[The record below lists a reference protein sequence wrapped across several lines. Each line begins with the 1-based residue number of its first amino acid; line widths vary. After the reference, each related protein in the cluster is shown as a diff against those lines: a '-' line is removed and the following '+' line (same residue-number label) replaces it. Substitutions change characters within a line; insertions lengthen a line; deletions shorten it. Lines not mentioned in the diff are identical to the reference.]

1 MSAEDKTRPAGTA
14 AQALA
19 AAGRPPASGGPV
31 IEVDRLTRK
40 FNGFTAV
47 DAVSFTIGRKEI
59 FGFLGPN
66 GAGKTTTISMLC
78 TLLRP
83 TSGHATLNGFDIATQ
98 QDEVRQS
105 IGIVF
110 QDPTLD
116 DQLTARENLQFHA
129 MLYDVPASERE
140 PRAKRVLDMVGLTER
155 AGDRVETYSG
165 GMKRRLEI
173 ARGLMHYPHVLFLDE
188 PTLGLDPQTRSAIW
202 EHVHELRAEYD
213 ITVFLTTH
221 YMDEAENCDRI
232 AIIDNGRIVALDT
245 PGTLK
250 HGVGGDIITL
260 RSADAAAT
268 ATELKDRFGLDA
280 AVQPAPADTSGPA
293 GDRIYLEVPN
303 GRTLLP
309 QILKSLETEILSVT
323 VREPTLDDVFLSLT
337 GRQIREQSVDKMDAM
352 KTRVRR
358 RRSMGAR
365 GH

>member
-1 MSAEDKTRPAGTA
+1 MSSEEARDSEATGSPASAE
-14 AQALA
+14 
-19 AAGRPPASGGPV
+19 PV
-31 IEVDRLTRK
+31 IKVESLTRN
-40 FNGFTAV
+40 FNGLTAV
-47 DAVSFTIGRKEI
+47 DGVSFEVGRKEI

-83 TSGHATLNGFDIATQ
+83 TSGRATLNGFDIATQ

-116 DQLTARENLQFHA
+116 DQLTARENLEFHA
-129 MLYDVPASERE
+129 MLYNVPSDKRE
-140 PRAKRVLDMVGLTER
+140 ERAKSVLEMVGLTDR
-155 AGDRVETYSG
+155 ARDLVITFSG

-173 ARGLMHYPHVLFLDE
+173 ARGLMHYPHVLFMDE

-202 EHVHELRAEYD
+202 QHVHELRAQYE

-221 YMDEAENCDRI
+221 YMEEAENCDRI
-232 AIIDNGRIVALDT
+232 AIIDSGRIVALDT
-245 PGTLK
+245 PGELK

-268 ATELKDRFGLDA
+268 VRELREKFDLEANVKPA
-280 AVQPAPADTSGPA
+280 AADTAGPS

-309 QILKSLETEILSVT
+309 QILKGLTTEILSVA
-323 VREPTLDDVFLSLT
+323 VREPTLDDVFLRLT
-337 GRQIREQSVDKMDAM
+337 GKQIREETADKSDTMKAHIRARRAM
-352 KTRVRR
+352 RGGRR
-358 RRSMGAR
+358 
-365 GH
+365 